1 MLGPVRCLCPRTVC
15 PRTVDF
21 TLTRFGDLQMTDRP
35 TDLSSLPSYRT
46 PRRSLFSARKFA
58 LMASV
63 VAGLGVAVYGFSPSP
78 GPVDVFSS
86 PAHAQVN
93 NEVRKVEKP
102 VGFADIV
109 ERVKPSVISV
119 KVNINEKLAKDDSA
133 NNNDDSP
140 FQPGSPME
148 RFFRRFGGPDGM
160 PPGLRGGPRGR
171 GAVTGQGSGFFISPD
186 GYAVTNNHVVDS
198 ADKVEV
204 TTDDGKT
211 YIAKVIGTDARTD
224 VALIKVEGGSNFPF
238 AKLSDGK
245 PRIGDWVLAVGNP
258 FGLGGT
264 VTAGIVSASGRDIG
278 NGPYDDFIQI
288 DAPVNKGNSGGPAF
302 NTEGEVMGVNTAIYS
317 PSGGS
322 VGIAFSIPASTVK
335 NVIAQ
340 LKDKGSVSRGWIGVQ
355 IQPVT
360 SDIAD
365 SLGLK
370 KAEGALVAEPQ
381 ANGPAAKAGIE
392 SGDVITAVNGEQV
405 KDARELARTIG
416 ALAPGNAV
424 KLNVLHKGQ
433 DKVVNLTLGQLP
445 NTLEA
450 KADNDNDNG
459 DKGGATRGTD
469 VPKLGLS
476 LAPANSVAGAGKDGV
491 VVTEVD
497 PKSAAAERGFK
508 EGDVILEV
516 AGKSVT
522 NAGDVREAINAART
536 DNKNSVLMR
545 VKSGGSSRFVAV
557 PIAKG

>member
-1 MLGPVRCLCPRTVC
+1 MPRHH
-15 PRTVDF
+15 
-21 TLTRFGDLQMTDRP
+21 RFHALEIFYMTDRP
-35 TDLSSLPSYRT
+35 TDLSSLPSYQV
-46 PRRSLFSARKFA
+46 PRRSLLSARKFA

-63 VAGLGVAVYGFSPSP
+63 VAGLGVAVYGFSPSS
-78 GPVDVFSS
+78 GPVDIFSS

-102 VGFADIV
+102 IGFADIV

-119 KVNINEKLAKDDSA
+119 KVNINEKVAKDDSA
-133 NNNDDSP
+133 NNNNDDSP

-160 PPGLRGGPRGR
+160 PGLRGGPRGGR
-171 GAVTGQGSGFFISPD
+171 GVVTGQGSGFFISAD
-186 GYAVTNNHVVDS
+186 GFAVTNNHVVDS

-204 TTDDGKT
+204 TTDEGKT
-211 YIAKVIGTDARTD
+211 YTAKVIGTDARTD
-224 VALIKVEGGSNFPF
+224 LALIKVEGGSNFPF
-238 AKLSDGK
+238 AKLSDSK

-302 NTEGEVMGVNTAIYS
+302 DVSGEVMGVNTAIYS

-335 NVIAQ
+335 SVIAQ
-340 LKDKGSVSRGWIGVQ
+340 LKDKGTVSRGWIGVQ

-392 SGDVITAVNGEQV
+392 SGDVITAVNGETV

-416 ALAPGNAV
+416 GLAPGNAV

-445 NTLEA
+445 NALEA
-450 KADNDNDNG
+450 KADIDNG

-469 VPKLGLS
+469 VPKLGMT

-522 NAGDVREAINAART
+522 TAGDVREAINAART

-557 PIAKG
+557 PLAKG

>member
-1 MLGPVRCLCPRTVC
+1 MTERPVE
-15 PRTVDF
+15 F
-21 TLTRFGDLQMTDRP
+21 
-35 TDLSSLPSYRT
+35 SSLASYQA
-46 PRRSLFSARKFA
+46 PRRALFSARKLA

-63 VAGLGVAVYGFSPSP
+63 VAGLGVAVYGFGPSQD
-78 GPVDVFSS
+78 PVNIFTSA
-86 PAHAQVN
+86 AHAQVN
-93 NEVRKVEKP
+93 AEVRKVAQP

-119 KVNINEKLAKDDSA
+119 KVNIAEKVASKDKDDGA
-133 NNNDDSP
+133 NKDEDSP

-148 RFFRRFGGPDGM
+148 RFFKRFGGPDGL
-160 PPGLRGGPRGR
+160 PPGMRGGPRGGR
-171 GAVTGQGSGFFISPD
+171 GPVTGQGSGFFISPD
-186 GYAVTNNHVVDS
+186 GYAVTNNHVVDG

-204 TTDDGKT
+204 TMDDGKIYT
-211 YIAKVIGTDARTD
+211 AKVIGTDPRTD
-224 VALIKVEGGSNFPF
+224 VALIKVAGRTDFPS
-238 AKLSDGK
+238 AKLSDSK

-278 NGPYDDFIQI
+278 NGPYDDYIQI

-302 NTEGEVMGVNTAIYS
+302 DTAGEVMGVNTAIYS

-335 NVIAQ
+335 SVVAQ

-360 SDIAD
+360 TDIAD

-392 SGDVITAVNGEQV
+392 SGDVITAVNGETV

-416 ALAPGNAV
+416 GLAPGNAV

-433 DKVVNLTLGQLP
+433 DKVINLTLGQLP
-445 NTLEA
+445 NTVEA
-450 KADNDNDNG
+450 KASLDDA
-459 DKGGATRGTD
+459 DKGGVNKGTD
-469 VPKLGLS
+469 VPRLGMTV
-476 LAPANSVAGAGKDGV
+476 APANSVAGAGKDGV

-522 NAGDVREAINAART
+522 TAGDVRDAITAART

-557 PIAKG
+557 PLAKG